1 VQFTCTISGV
11 NRTASIASSAS
22 ELRIVLGQ
30 LIRRLRAE
38 HSFSISQGTVLARL
52 EREGPQTTSVLA
64 AAERVRPQS
73 MAHTIAEL
81 ESGGLVARR
90 PHPLDKRQVL
100 VEITE
105 RGVRTLADDRKRR
118 EGWLALAI
126 ADLTPEEQE
135 TLIRAV
141 PLLRRLAQS

>member
-1 VQFTCTISGV
+1 MT
-11 NRTASIASSAS
+11 RTASIASSAS

-38 HSFSISQGTVLARL
+38 HTFSISQGTVLARL
-52 EREGPQTTSVLA
+52 EREGPQTTSGLA

-73 MAHTIAEL
+73 MAHTISEL
-81 ESGGLVARR
+81 EGGGLVARR
-90 PHPLDKRQVL
+90 PHPLDRRQVL

-105 RGVRTLADDRKRR
+105 RGVQTLTDDRKRR

>member
-1 VQFTCTISGV
+1 VT
-11 NRTASIASSAS
+11 RTATIASTAS

-30 LIRRLRAE
+30 LVRRLRAE

-52 EREGPQTTSVLA
+52 EREGPQTTSALA

-73 MAHTIAEL
+73 MAHTVAEL
-81 ESGGLVARR
+81 ESSGLVARS

-105 RGVRTLADDRKRR
+105 RGAQTLADDRKRR

-141 PLLRRLAQS
+141 PLLRRLADF

>member
-1 VQFTCTISGV
+1 MT
-11 NRTASIASSAS
+11 RTASIASSAS

-52 EREGPQTTSVLA
+52 EREGPQTTSGLA

-81 ESGGLVARR
+81 EAGGLVARR
-90 PHPLDKRQVL
+90 PHPLDRRQVL

-105 RGVRTLADDRKRR
+105 RGVQTLTDDRKRR

-141 PLLRRLAQS
+141 PLFRRLAQS

>member
-1 VQFTCTISGV
+1 M

-52 EREGPQTTSVLA
+52 EREGPQTTSGLA

-73 MAHTIAEL
+73 MAHTISEL
-81 ESGGLVARR
+81 EGGGLVARR
-90 PHPLDKRQVL
+90 PHPLDRRQVL
-100 VEITE
+100 VEITDL
-105 RGVRTLADDRKRR
+105 GVQTLADDRKRR

-126 ADLTPEEQE
+126 ADLTREEQE

-141 PLLRRLAQS
+141 PLLRRLAQR